1 MIKATL
7 QTKMGE
13 LNLDVSFEIP
23 SRGVT
28 ALFGRSGSGKTTILR
43 FLAGLGKKYSG
54 DLSVNGEIWEDSK
67 KRIFLPAHRRAIGYV
82 FQEAHLFPHLN
93 VSDNILYGYRRIPQ
107 LKNQGKKQSE
117 EVGLEETIDL
127 LGIRKLL
134 TRMPAQLSGGEKQRV
149 AIARCLL
156 SRPKILLL
164 DEPLSSLDVT
174 SKLEILP
181 YLERIRKESK
191 IPIIYVSH
199 STEEILRLADS
210 IVQIDNGKIISSGLA
225 KEVIP
230 SLKYFSAL
238 NGNVLPPVVSI
249 SADSA
254 MTRNDTIEAL
264 ISILKKRGF
273 KVAKIVAALPDPNAA
288 SFLTSKAEASGVIAE
303 GKMMMIED
311 ISAIGHEEIIEKYF
325 AQFDLVLTDGYQVY
339 PAANIAVAGQR
350 PEEMADFIQKNFL
363 INL

>member
-1 MIKATL
+1 MNMIKASL

-23 SRGVT
+23 SSGVT

-54 DLSVNGEIWEDSK
+54 DLSVNGEVWEDSK

-82 FQEAHLFPHLN
+82 FQEAHLFAHLN

-107 LKNQGKKQSE
+107 AEKLAGK
-117 EVGLEETIDL
+117 VDLEETIDL

-199 STEEILRLADS
+199 STEEILRLADTM
-210 IVQIDNGKIISSGLA
+210 VQIDNGKIISSGLA
-225 KEVIP
+225 LELIP
-230 SLKYFSAL
+230 SLKYFTDL
-238 NGNVLPPVVSI
+238 NGKVLPPIVSI
-249 SADSA
+249 IAESVQSSHE
-254 MTRNDTIEAL
+254 MIEVL
-264 ISILKKRGF
+264 LSILKRRGF
-273 KVAKIVAALPDPNAA
+273 KVAKIVEAISAPNTAPFWA
-288 SFLTSKAEASGVIAE
+288 TKAESSGVISG
-303 GKMMMIED
+303 GKLVLIED
-311 ISAIGHEEIIEKYF
+311 LAAISQEEIIEKHF
-325 AQFDLVLTDGYQVY
+325 AKFDLVLTDGCQIQ
-339 PAANIAVAGQR
+339 PAAKIVVAGQ
-350 PEEMADFIQKNFL
+350 PVEEMANFIQKNFL
-363 INL
+363 TNS

>member
-1 MIKATL
+1 MNMIKASL

-13 LNLDVSFEIP
+13 LNLDISFEIP

-54 DLSVNGEIWEDSK
+54 DLSVNGEVWEDSK

-82 FQEAHLFPHLN
+82 FQEAHLFAHLN

-107 LKNQGKKQSE
+107 TEKLAGK
-117 EVGLEETIDL
+117 VDLEETIDL

-199 STEEILRLADS
+199 STEEILRLADT

-225 KEVIP
+225 QELIP
-230 SLKYFSAL
+230 SLKYFTDLS
-238 NGNVLPPVVSI
+238 GKVLPPIVSI

-254 MTRNDTIEAL
+254 RTSNETIEAL
-264 ISILKKRGF
+264 VSILKMRGF
-273 KVAKIVAALPDPNAA
+273 KVAKIVEAITAPHAAP
-288 SFLTSKAEASGVIAE
+288 FLASKAETSGVISE
-303 GKMMMIED
+303 GKMVIIED
-311 ISAIGHEEIIEKYF
+311 LSAIGQEEIIEKYF
-325 AQFDLVLTDGYQVY
+325 AKFDLVLTDGSQFSS
-339 PAANIAVAGQR
+339 AANIAVTDQR
-350 PEEMADFIQKNFL
+350 VEEMADFIQKNFL
-363 INL
+363 INS